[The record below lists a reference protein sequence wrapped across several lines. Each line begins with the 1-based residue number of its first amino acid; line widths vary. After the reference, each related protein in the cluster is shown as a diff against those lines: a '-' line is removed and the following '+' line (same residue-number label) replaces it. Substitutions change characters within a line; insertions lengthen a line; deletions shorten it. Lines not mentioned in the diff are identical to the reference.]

1 MGDPYGP
8 NTWTWVA
15 YLTHHQETQEG
26 KPPSL
31 HSLPILLLSVNAWAP
46 QGPQR
51 VLYLTSENS
60 DDDAPADRPLAA
72 LAALKKATEDI
83 HTQTIA
89 SQPL

>member
-1 MGDPYGP
+1 MDLGCLSHPPPRNPGR
-8 NTWTWVA
+8 
-15 YLTHHQETQEG
+15 ET
-26 KPPSL
+26 PSL

-83 HTQTIA
+83 HTQTVA